1 MAAMRK
7 VNRTMGDQ
15 ILCAPTE
22 LASAG
27 VKFSEKALQ
36 VLDIHSNLNGFSQTL
51 HDSLPNENAQISI
64 DKFWTQWSKLLL
76 DMAVEI
82 ENIGILLANAAVA
95 YLESDDAIIKA
106 FHGDQAA
113 HDAIT
118 GDLNKVKDDK
128 NKFDNKFDEEK
139 KADTAVHDQQ
149 TQDEKEKQEAQ
160 DQAFNDAV
168 NSEVRP

>member
-7 VNRTMGDQ
+7 VNITMGDQ

-22 LASAG
+22 LASAA

-51 HDSLPNENAQISI
+51 HDSRPNANAQISI

-113 HDAIT
+113 YDTIT
-118 GDLNKVKDDK
+118 GDIDK
-128 NKFDNKFDEEK
+128 LM
-139 KADTAVHDQQ
+139 
-149 TQDEKEKQEAQ
+149 
-160 DQAFNDAV
+160 
-168 NSEVRP
+168 